1 MAIEDLPDK
10 EKIVDTL
17 AEVEYLKVE
26 TEIGDISLDS
36 YNQINIQPKGTIF
49 GTKIEV
55 DDNGNIIPTLTFDT
69 KKLKEPKKDIDPKDI
84 VDQAL
89 EDFWNGEV

>member
-55 DDNGNIIPTLTFDT
+55 DNNGNIIPTLTFDT
-69 KKLKEPKKDIDPKDI
+69 DKLKEPKKDINPKDV

>member
-17 AEVEYLKVE
+17 AEVEYLKAE
-26 TEIGDISLDS
+26 TEVGDISLDS

-49 GTKIEV
+49 GSKIGI
-55 DDNGNIIPTLTFDT
+55 DNNGNITPTLTFDT
-69 KKLKEPKKDIDPKDI
+69 KKLNEPKKNIDPKDI

>member
-26 TEIGDISLDS
+26 TEIGDVSLDS

-55 DDNGNIIPTLTFDT
+55 DDDGNIIPTLTFDT
-69 KKLKEPKKDIDPKDI
+69 DKLNEPKKNIDPKDI

>member
-1 MAIEDLPDK
+1 MTIEDLPDK
-10 EKIVDTL
+10 EKIIDTL
-17 AEVEYLKVE
+17 AEAEYLKVE

-69 KKLKEPKKDIDPKDI
+69 KKLKEPKKDINPKDI

-89 EDFWNGEV
+89 EDFWNG

>member
-1 MAIEDLPDK
+1 MTIEDLPDK
-10 EKIVDTL
+10 EKIIDIL
-17 AEVEYLKVE
+17 AEAEYLKVE

-69 KKLKEPKKDIDPKDI
+69 KKLKEPKKDINPKDI

-89 EDFWNGEV
+89 EDFWNG

>member
-1 MAIEDLPDK
+1 MSIENLPDK
-10 EKIVDTL
+10 ERIVDTL

-26 TEIGDISLDS
+26 TKIGNISLDS

-55 DDNGNIIPTLTFDT
+55 DDDGNIIPTLTFDT
-69 KKLKEPKKDIDPKDI
+69 DKLKEPKKDIDPKCI

-89 EDFWNGEV
+89 EDFWDGEV